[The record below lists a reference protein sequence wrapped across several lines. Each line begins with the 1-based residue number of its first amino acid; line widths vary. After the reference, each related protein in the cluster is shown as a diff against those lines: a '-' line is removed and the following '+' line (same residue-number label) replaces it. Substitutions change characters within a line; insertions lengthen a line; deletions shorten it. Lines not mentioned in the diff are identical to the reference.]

1 MDNKYLD
8 KLEFSKVLE
17 MLENYAVTYLGKE
30 IVKNLKP
37 SFNKNEVQINLKET
51 EQADILTHRI
61 GGIPLGEI
69 DNINVHL
76 RTLEASGTLSI
87 KQLLDLAK
95 ILKMSRELKEYY
107 EKASKI
113 ENIDTSKLRNYF
125 FDIYTNMVIEDKMF
139 KSIIDE
145 NTIDDHASK
154 NLYIIRKRIKQIQNE
169 IKNKLNNYLHSKY
182 LQEAF
187 ITIRNGRYVI
197 PVKQEY
203 RNEIKGFVHDISA
216 SGATIFVEPLP
227 VFEMNNR
234 INTLKLEEANEIQKI
249 QQELSELF
257 MGITKELDTNIKII
271 GKLDFI
277 FAKAKFGI
285 ANYGVAPIINDKKI
299 IKLNKARH
307 PLIDKDKVVPVDI
320 EIGEKYNTLVI
331 TGPNTGGKT
340 VTLKTIGLLSCM
352 GMSGLYIPAGEK
364 SSIYVFDNIF
374 ADIGDEQSIADSLST
389 FSSHMINIVD
399 MMKKS
404 TEKSLILLDELC
416 SGTDPAEGANLAISI
431 LEELNAKQ
439 SINVVTTHYS
449 EIKNYAITTNNFEN
463 ASSEFDV
470 ENMKPTYKIL
480 MGVPGRS
487 NAFAISKRL
496 GLEEHIL
503 NRAKEL
509 TKQENINIEDVLK
522 EIYDNK
528 ILIENE
534 KEKIQKNSKEIEE
547 LKKSLE
553 KDNTEL
559 ELQAKKIID
568 DAKYEARKILLN
580 AKDQAEDMIRKVSE
594 QEDKN
599 KMNKIKNKLN
609 EEIKEL
615 KIENCTLKSDT
626 KPEDIKIGMKVYIGS
641 INQEGTILKLPNKSN
656 KVRVQIGMA
665 KTDFHIEDIF
675 IKNNN
680 SDNTSQVQSEKMN
693 KKEIN
698 VKNNVATEINVIGL
712 TVDEA
717 IPIIDKYLDECS
729 MTSMKTTRIV
739 HGKGTG
745 KLRSGIQAYIKTHPH
760 VKSFRNG
767 TFGEGEMGVTIVE
780 LK

>member
-1 MDNKYLD
+1 MEQKYLD
-8 KLEFSKVLE
+8 KLEFNKVLE

-30 IVKNLKP
+30 MVKNLKP

-76 RTLEASGTLSI
+76 RTLEAGGTLSI
-87 KQLLDLAK
+87 KQLLELAK
-95 ILKMSRELKEYY
+95 VLKMSRELKEYY
-107 EKASKI
+107 EKVSEI
-113 ENIDTSKLRNYF
+113 ENVDTNKLRNYF
-125 FDIYTNMVIEDKMF
+125 FDIYTNVVIEDKMF

-145 NTIDDHASK
+145 NTLDDHASK
-154 NLYIIRKRIKQIQNE
+154 NLYIIRRNIKQIQNE

-216 SGATIFVEPLP
+216 SGATVFVEPLP

-257 MGITKELDTNIKII
+257 MGITRELDTNIKII

-285 ANYGVAPIINDKKI
+285 ANYGVSPIINDKKI
-299 IKLNKARH
+299 VKLNKARH

-404 TEKSLILLDELC
+404 TQNSLILLDELC
-416 SGTDPAEGANLAISI
+416 SGTDPQEGANLAISI
-431 LEELNAKQ
+431 LEELNGKQ
-439 SINVVTTHYS
+439 SINIVTTHYS
-449 EIKNYAITTNNFEN
+449 EIKNYAIATDNFEN

-509 TKQENINIEDVLK
+509 TKQESINIEDVLK
-522 EIYDNK
+522 EIYENK
-528 ILIENE
+528 ILIEEE
-534 KEKIQKNSKEIEE
+534 KEKTEKNLKEIEE
-547 LKKSLE
+547 LKRGLE
-553 KDNTEL
+553 RDNTEL

-568 DAKYEARKILLN
+568 EATYEARKILLN
-580 AKDQAEDMIRKVSE
+580 AKEKAETTIKKISE

-599 KMNKIKNKLN
+599 QMNKIKNDLN

-615 KIENCTLKSDT
+615 KIENITLKSET
-626 KPEDIKIGMKVYIGS
+626 KLEEIKIGMKVYIGS

-665 KTDFHIEDIF
+665 KTDFYIEDIF

-680 SDNTSQVQSEKMN
+680 EKTEEKINTKIR
-693 KKEIN
+693 EIN
-698 VKNNVATEINVIGL
+698 IKNNVPTEIKVIGL

-717 IPIIDKYLDECS
+717 IPIVDKYLDECS

-745 KLRSGIQAYIKTHPH
+745 KLRHGIQEYLKTHSH
-760 VKSFRNG
+760 VKSYRNG

>member
-1 MDNKYLD
+1 MEQKYLD
-8 KLEFSKVLE
+8 KLEFNKVLE

-30 IVKNLKP
+30 MVKNLKP

-76 RTLEASGTLSI
+76 RTLEAGGTLSI
-87 KQLLDLAK
+87 KQLLELAK
-95 ILKMSRELKEYY
+95 VLKMSRELKEYY
-107 EKASKI
+107 EKVSEI
-113 ENIDTSKLRNYF
+113 ENVDTNKLRNYF
-125 FDIYTNMVIEDKMF
+125 FDIYTNVVIEDKMF

-145 NTIDDHASK
+145 NTLDDHASK
-154 NLYIIRKRIKQIQNE
+154 NLYIIRKNIKQIQNE

-216 SGATIFVEPLP
+216 SGATVFVEPLP

-257 MGITKELDTNIKII
+257 MGITRELDTNIKII

-285 ANYGVAPIINDKKI
+285 ANYGVSPIINDKKI
-299 IKLNKARH
+299 VKLNKARH

-404 TEKSLILLDELC
+404 TQNSLILLDELC
-416 SGTDPAEGANLAISI
+416 SGTDPQEGANLAISI
-431 LEELNAKQ
+431 LEELNGKQ
-439 SINVVTTHYS
+439 SINIVTTHYS
-449 EIKNYAITTNNFEN
+449 EIKNYAIATDNFEN

-509 TKQENINIEDVLK
+509 TKQESINIEDVLK
-522 EIYDNK
+522 EIYENK
-528 ILIENE
+528 ILIEEE
-534 KEKIQKNSKEIEE
+534 KEKTEKNLKEIEE
-547 LKKSLE
+547 LKKGLE
-553 KDNTEL
+553 RDNTEL

-568 DAKYEARKILLN
+568 EATYEARKILLN
-580 AKDQAEDMIRKVSE
+580 AKEKAETTIKKISE

-599 KMNKIKNKLN
+599 QMNKIKNDLN

-615 KIENCTLKSDT
+615 KIENITLKSET
-626 KPEDIKIGMKVYIGS
+626 KLEEIKIGMKVYIGS

-665 KTDFHIEDIF
+665 KTDFYIEDIF

-680 SDNTSQVQSEKMN
+680 EKTEEKINTKIR
-693 KKEIN
+693 EIN
-698 VKNNVATEINVIGL
+698 IKNNVPTEIKVIGL

-745 KLRSGIQAYIKTHPH
+745 KLRHGIQEYLKTHSH
-760 VKSFRNG
+760 VKSYRNG

>member
-1 MDNKYLD
+1 MEKKYLD
-8 KLEFSKVLE
+8 KLEFNKVLDI
-17 MLENYAVTYLGKE
+17 LEKYSITYLGKE
-30 IVKNLKP
+30 MIRKLKP
-37 SFNKNEVQINLKET
+37 FFNKEEVKINLKET
-51 EQADILTHRI
+51 EQADTLIHRI

-69 DNINVHL
+69 DNINIHL
-76 RTLEASGTLSI
+76 RTLEAKGTLSI

-95 ILKMSRELKEYY
+95 ILKMSREIKEYY
-107 EKASKI
+107 NKASEI
-113 ENIDTSKLRNYF
+113 ENLDTNKLRNYF
-125 FDIYTNMVIEDKMF
+125 YDIYTNLIIEDKMF

-154 NLYIIRKRIKQIQNE
+154 KLYIIRKNIKQIQNE

-182 LQEAF
+182 LQEDF

-203 RNEIKGFVHDISA
+203 KNEVKGFLHDISS
-216 SGATIFVEPLP
+216 SGATVFIEPLP

-234 INTLKLEEANEIQKI
+234 INTLKIEEANEIQKI

-257 MGITKELDTNIKII
+257 MVITKELESNIKII

-285 ANYGVAPIINDKKI
+285 EIYGIAPIINDKKI

-307 PLIDKDKVVPVDI
+307 PLIDKEKVVPVDI
-320 EIGEKYNTLVI
+320 EIGENYNTLVI

-352 GMSGLYIPAGEK
+352 AMSGLYIPTAEK

-389 FSSHMINIVD
+389 FSSHMINIVE

-404 TEKSLILLDELC
+404 TENSLILLDELC
-416 SGTDPAEGANLAISI
+416 SGTDPQEGANLAISI
-431 LEELNAKQ
+431 LEELNSRK
-439 SINVVTTHYS
+439 SLNVITTHYS
-449 EIKNYAITTNNFEN
+449 EIKNYAIITKNFEN

-480 MGVPGRS
+480 MGIPGRS

-503 NRAKEL
+503 ERAKQL
-509 TKQENINIEDVLK
+509 TQNETINIEDVLK

-528 ILIENE
+528 IFIENE
-534 KEKIQKNSKEIEE
+534 KEKIIKNSNEIEK
-547 LKKSLE
+547 LKKSLQ

-559 ELQAKKIID
+559 EMQTKKIID
-568 DAKYEARKILLN
+568 EAKYEARKILLN
-580 AKDQAEDMIRKVSE
+580 AKEEAEDIIKKISE
-594 QEDKN
+594 LEDKN
-599 KMNKIKNKLN
+599 KMNKIKNNLN
-609 EEIKEL
+609 TEIKEINIQ
-615 KIENCTLKSDT
+615 KNNLKSDT
-626 KPEDIKIGMKVYIGS
+626 KPEDIKIGMKVHIGS
-641 INQEGTILKLPNKSN
+641 INQEGIVLELPNKSN
-656 KVRVQIGMA
+656 KIRVQIGVA
-665 KTDFHIEDIF
+665 KTDFNINDIF
-675 IKNNN
+675 IKSNNY
-680 SDNTSQVQSEKMN
+680 EKQEKEKIN
-693 KKEIN
+693 QKEIN
-698 VKNNVATEINVIGL
+698 IKNNVPTEINVIGL

-717 IPIIDKYLDECS
+717 IPIVDKYLDECS

-739 HGKGTG
+739 HGRGTG
-745 KLRSGIQAYIKTHPH
+745 RLRSGIQSYLKKHPH
-760 VKSFRNG
+760 VKNFRNG
-767 TFGEGEMGVTIVE
+767 IFGEGEMGVTIVE

>member
-1 MDNKYLD
+1 MEQKYLD
-8 KLEFSKVLE
+8 KLEFNKVLG

-30 IVKNLKP
+30 MVKNLKP

-76 RTLEASGTLSI
+76 RTLEAGGTLSI

-95 ILKMSRELKEYY
+95 TLKISRELKEYY
-107 EKASKI
+107 EKISEI
-113 ENIDTSKLRNYF
+113 ENIDTNRLRNYF
-125 FDIYTNMVIEDKMF
+125 FDIYTNIVIEDKMF

-145 NTIDDHASK
+145 NTLDDHASK
-154 NLYIIRKRIKQIQNE
+154 NLYIIRKNIKQIQNE

-203 RNEIKGFVHDISA
+203 RNEVKGFIHDISA
-216 SGATIFVEPLP
+216 SGATVFVEPLP

-285 ANYGVAPIINDKKI
+285 ANYGVAPIINDNKI

-431 LEELNAKQ
+431 LEELNRKQ

-449 EIKNYAITTNNFEN
+449 EIKNYAITTDNFEN

-528 ILIENE
+528 ILIEEE
-534 KEKIQKNSKEIEE
+534 KEKTEKSLKEIDR
-547 LKKSLE
+547 LKKELE
-553 KDNTEL
+553 RDNTEL

-568 DAKYEARKILLN
+568 DARYEARKILLN
-580 AKDQAEDMIRKVSE
+580 AKDQAEDIIKKISE

-599 KMNKIKNKLN
+599 KMNKIKNDLN

-615 KIENCTLKSDT
+615 KIENNALKSDT
-626 KPEDIKIGMKVYIGS
+626 KLEDLKKGMKVYIGS
-641 INQEGTILKLPNKSN
+641 INQEGTILSISNKSN

-680 SDNTSQVQSEKMN
+680 LNEEPQVKNEKIN

-698 VKNNVATEINVIGL
+698 VKNNVSTEINVIGL

-745 KLRSGIQAYIKTHPH
+745 KLRSGIQGYLKTHPH

>member
-1 MDNKYLD
+1 MEQKYLD
-8 KLEFSKVLE
+8 KLEFNKVLDI
-17 MLENYAVTYLGKE
+17 LEQYSVTYLGKNM
-30 IVKNLKP
+30 IKNLRP
-37 SFNKNEVQINLKET
+37 CTDKNQVQSNLKET
-51 EQADILTHRI
+51 IQADTLIHRI

-69 DNINVHL
+69 DDINIHL
-76 RTLEASGTLSI
+76 RTLEAEGTLSI
-87 KQLLDLAK
+87 KQLLDLAN

-107 EKASKI
+107 EKISEI
-113 ENIDTSKLRNYF
+113 ENVDVNKLRNYF
-125 FDIYTNMVIEDKMF
+125 FDIYTNFEIEDRIF

-145 NTIDDHASK
+145 NTLDDHASK
-154 NLYIIRKRIKQIQNE
+154 KLYIIRKNIKQIQNE

-203 RNEIKGFVHDISA
+203 RNEVKGFVHDISS
-216 SGATIFVEPLP
+216 SGATVFIEPLP

-234 INTLKLEEANEIQKI
+234 INTLKLEETNEILKI
-249 QQELSELF
+249 QQELSQLF
-257 MGITKELDTNIKII
+257 MGITRELESNIKII

-285 ANYGVAPIINDKKI
+285 AISGVAPIINDKKI

-307 PLIDKDKVVPVDI
+307 PLIDKDKVVPVDV

-352 GMSGLYIPAGEK
+352 GMSGLYIPATEN
-364 SSIYVFDNIF
+364 SCIYVFDNIF

-399 MMKKS
+399 MMKKA
-404 TEKSLILLDELC
+404 TENSLILLDELC
-416 SGTDPAEGANLAISI
+416 SGTDPQEGANLAISI
-431 LEELNAKQ
+431 LEELNARN
-439 SINVVTTHYS
+439 SLNVITTHYS
-449 EIKNYAITTNNFEN
+449 EIKNYAIVTDNFEN

-487 NAFAISKRL
+487 NAFAISRRL
-496 GLEEHIL
+496 GLQEHIL
-503 NRAKEL
+503 ARAKEL
-509 TKQENINIEDVLK
+509 TQEESINIEDILK

-534 KEKIQKNSKEIEE
+534 KEKIQKNSQEIEK
-547 LKKSLE
+547 LKEKLE
-553 KDNTEL
+553 RDNTQQ

-568 DAKYEARKILLN
+568 DATYQARKILLN
-580 AKDQAEDMIRKVSE
+580 AKDEAEEIIKKISE
-594 QEDKN
+594 LEDKN
-599 KMNKIKNKLN
+599 KMNKIKNNLN
-609 EEIKEL
+609 NEIKEL
-615 KIENCTLKSDT
+615 KIENNSVKSET
-626 KPEDIKIGMKVYIGS
+626 KPEDLKIGMKVYIGS
-641 INQEGTILKLPNKSN
+641 INQEGTILELPNKSK

-665 KTDFHIEDIF
+665 KTDFYIEDIF
-675 IKNNN
+675 IKKHN
-680 SDNTSQVQSEKMN
+680 SEENKTVKIN

-698 VKNNVATEINVIGL
+698 IKNNVPTELNVIGM

-745 KLRSGIQAYIKTHPH
+745 RLRSGIHQYLKTHPH

-780 LK
+780 LKNN

>member
-1 MDNKYLD
+1 MEQKYLD
-8 KLEFSKVLE
+8 KLEFNKVLD
-17 MLENYAVTYLGKE
+17 MLEGYSVTYLGKE
-30 IVKNLKP
+30 MIKNLRP
-37 SFNKNEVQINLKET
+37 CFNKDEVQSNLKET
-51 EQADILTHRI
+51 TQADVLIHRI

-69 DNINVHL
+69 DDINIHL
-76 RTLEASGTLSI
+76 RTLEAGGTLSI
-87 KQLLDLAK
+87 KQLLELSNV
-95 ILKMSRELKEYY
+95 LKMSRELKEYY
-107 EKASKI
+107 EKFSEI
-113 ENIDTSKLRNYF
+113 ENIDVNKLRNYF
-125 FDIYTNMVIEDKMF
+125 FDIYTNFVIEDKIF

-154 NLYIIRKRIKQIQNE
+154 KLYIIRKNMKQIQNE

-203 RNEIKGFVHDISA
+203 RNEVKGFVHDISA
-216 SGATIFVEPLP
+216 SGATVFVEPLP

-234 INTLKLEEANEIQKI
+234 INTLKLEEANEILKI

-257 MGITKELDTNIKII
+257 MGITRELESNIKII

-285 ANYGVAPIINDKKI
+285 AISGVAPIINDKKI

-307 PLIDKDKVVPVDI
+307 PLIDKDKVVPVDV

-340 VTLKTIGLLSCM
+340 VTLKTIGLLSCI
-352 GMSGLYIPAGEK
+352 GMSGLYIPAKED

-404 TEKSLILLDELC
+404 TENSLILLDELC
-416 SGTDPAEGANLAISI
+416 SGTDPIEGANLAISI
-431 LEELNAKQ
+431 LEELNAKK
-439 SINVVTTHYS
+439 SLNVITTHYS
-449 EIKNYAITTNNFEN
+449 EIKNYALVTDNFEN

-509 TKQENINIEDVLK
+509 TDEKAVNIEDVLK

-528 ILIENE
+528 IFIENE
-534 KEKIQKNSKEIEE
+534 KEKIEKNSQEIEE
-547 LKKSLE
+547 LKKKLE
-553 KDNTEL
+553 RDNTEL
-559 ELQAKKIID
+559 DLQAKKIID
-568 DAKYEARKILLN
+568 DATFEARKILLN
-580 AKDQAEDMIRKVSE
+580 AKDEAEDIIKKISE
-594 QEDKN
+594 LEDKN
-599 KMNKIKNKLN
+599 KMNKIKNKLSA
-609 EEIKEL
+609 EIKEL
-615 KIENCTLKSDT
+615 KIENNNLKSDT

-641 INQEGTILKLPNKSN
+641 INQEGEVLELPNKSN

-665 KTDFHIEDIF
+665 KTDFYIEDIF
-675 IKNNN
+675 IKNNIE
-680 SDNTSQVQSEKMN
+680 TSNIPTKKIN
-693 KKEIN
+693 KREIN
-698 VKNNVATEINVIGL
+698 IKNDVPTELNIIGW

-717 IPIIDKYLDECS
+717 IPTLDKYLDECS
-729 MTSMKTTRIV
+729 RTSMKTTRIV

-745 KLRSGIQAYIKTHPH
+745 RLRKGIQEYLKTHPH

-767 TFGEGEMGVTIVE
+767 TFGEGEMGVTVVE
-780 LK
+780 LI

>member
-1 MDNKYLD
+1 MDKKYLD
-8 KLEFSKVLE
+8 KLEFNKVLE

-30 IVKNLKP
+30 MIKNLKP

-51 EQADILTHRI
+51 EQADVLTHRI

-76 RTLEASGTLSI
+76 RTLEARGTLSI
-87 KQLLDLAK
+87 KQLLDLARV
-95 ILKMSRELKEYY
+95 LKMSRELKEYY
-107 EKASKI
+107 EKVSEI
-113 ENIDTSKLRNYF
+113 ENVDTNKLRNYF
-125 FDIYTNMVIEDKMF
+125 FDIYTNIVIEDKMF

-154 NLYIIRKRIKQIQNE
+154 RLYIIRKNIKQIQNE

-182 LQEAF
+182 LQEDF

-216 SGATIFVEPLP
+216 SGATVFIEPLP

-257 MGITKELDTNIKII
+257 MGITKELDININII

-320 EIGEKYNTLVI
+320 EIREKYNTLVI

-404 TEKSLILLDELC
+404 TENSLILLDELC
-416 SGTDPAEGANLAISI
+416 SGTDPMEGANLAISI
-431 LEELNAKQ
+431 LEELNAKK
-439 SINVVTTHYS
+439 SLNVVTTHYS
-449 EIKNYAITTNNFEN
+449 EIKNYAITTDNFEN

-503 NRAKEL
+503 KRAKEL

-534 KEKIQKNSKEIEE
+534 KEKIQKNSQEIEE
-547 LKKSLE
+547 LKKSLQR
-553 KDNTEL
+553 DNTEL
-559 ELQAKKIID
+559 ELEAKKIID
-568 DAKYEARKILLN
+568 DAKYEARKILLK
-580 AKDQAEDMIRKVSE
+580 AKDEAEDIIKEISE

-599 KMNKIKNKLN
+599 KMNKIKNNLN
-609 EEIKEL
+609 KEIKEL
-615 KIENCTLKSDT
+615 KVEKNNLKSNT
-626 KPEDIKIGMKVYIGS
+626 KPEEIKIGMKVYIGS
-641 INQEGTILKLPNKSN
+641 INQEGIVLEPPKKSN

-665 KTDFHIEDIF
+665 KTDFYIEDIF
-675 IKNNN
+675 IKNNKLEESKEQKIEN
-680 SDNTSQVQSEKMN
+680 R
-693 KKEIN
+693 EIN
-698 VKNNVATEINVIGL
+698 VKNDVSTEINVIGL
-712 TVDEA
+712 TIDES

-729 MTSMKTTRIV
+729 LTSMKTTRIV

-745 KLRSGIQAYIKTHPH
+745 RLRKGIQEYLKTHPH
-760 VKSFRNG
+760 VKSYRNG

>member
-1 MDNKYLD
+1 MEQKYLD
-8 KLEFSKVLE
+8 KLEFNKVLQ
-17 MLENYAVTYLGKE
+17 MLDQYALTYIGKE
-30 IVKNLKP
+30 MVKSLRP
-37 SFNKNEVQINLKET
+37 CTNKNEVQRTLKET
-51 EQADILTHRI
+51 IEADVLIHRI
-61 GGIPLGEI
+61 GGIPLGEM
-69 DNINVHL
+69 DNINIHL
-76 RTLEASGTLSI
+76 RTLETGGTLSI
-87 KQLLDLAK
+87 KQLLELAN

-107 EKASKI
+107 EKISEV
-113 ENIDTSKLRNYF
+113 ENIDVNKLRNYF
-125 FDIYTNMVIEDKMF
+125 FDIYTNFATEDKIF

-154 NLYIIRKRIKQIQNE
+154 KLYIIRKNIKQIQNE

-203 RNEIKGFVHDISA
+203 RNEVKGFVHDISS
-216 SGATIFVEPLP
+216 SGATVFVEPLP

-234 INTLKLEEANEIQKI
+234 INTLKLEETNEILRI

-257 MGITKELDTNIKII
+257 MGITREIDSNVKII

-285 ANYGVAPIINDKKI
+285 AISGVAPIINDKKI
-299 IKLNKARH
+299 VRLNKARH
-307 PLIDKDKVVPVDI
+307 PLIDKDKVVPVDV

-352 GMSGLYIPAGEK
+352 GMSGLYIPAKEK
-364 SSIYVFDNIF
+364 SCIYVFDNIF

-404 TEKSLILLDELC
+404 TENSLILLDELC
-416 SGTDPAEGANLAISI
+416 SGTDPQEGANLAISI
-431 LEELNAKQ
+431 LEELNARN
-439 SINVVTTHYS
+439 SINIITTHYS
-449 EIKNYAITTNNFEN
+449 EIKNYAIVTDNFEN

-470 ENMKPTYKIL
+470 ENMRPTYKIL

-487 NAFAISKRL
+487 NAFAISRRL

-509 TKQENINIEDVLK
+509 TEEKSINIEDVLK
-522 EIYDNK
+522 EIYDDK
-528 ILIENE
+528 IFIEKE
-534 KEKIQKNSKEIEE
+534 KEKIQKDSEEIEK
-547 LKKSLE
+547 LKKNLE

-568 DAKYEARKILLN
+568 DATYQARKILLN
-580 AKDQAEDMIRKVSE
+580 AKDEAEDIIKKISE
-594 QEDKN
+594 LEDKD
-599 KMNKIKNKLN
+599 KMNQIKNELN
-609 EEIKEL
+609 NEIKEL
-615 KIENCTLKSDT
+615 KIEKNKVKSDT
-626 KPEDIKIGMKVYIGS
+626 KPEDIKIGMKVFIGS
-641 INQEGTILKLPNKSN
+641 INQEGTVLKLPNKSN

-675 IKNNN
+675 IKK
-680 SDNTSQVQSEKMN
+680 DNPKEDKTVKIN
-693 KKEIN
+693 RKEIN
-698 VKNNVATEINVIGL
+698 IKNNVPTEINVIGL

-717 IPIIDKYLDECS
+717 LPIIDKYLDECS

-739 HGKGTG
+739 HGRGTG
-745 KLRSGIQAYIKTHPH
+745 RLRSGIQEYLKKHPH
-760 VKSFRNG
+760 VKGFRNG
-767 TFGEGEMGVTIVE
+767 TFGEGEMGVTVVE
-780 LK
+780 LKDE

>member
-1 MDNKYLD
+1 MEQKYLD
-8 KLEFSKVLE
+8 KLEFNKVLE

-30 IVKNLKP
+30 LVKDLKP
-37 SFNKNEVQINLKET
+37 SFNKNEVQITLKET
-51 EQADILTHRI
+51 EQAEVLTHRI

-76 RTLEASGTLSI
+76 RTLEAGGTLSI

-95 ILKMSRELKEYY
+95 TLKISRELKEYY
-107 EKASKI
+107 EKISEI
-113 ENIDTSKLRNYF
+113 ENIDTNRLRNYF
-125 FDIYTNMVIEDKMF
+125 FDIYTNIVIEDKMF

-145 NTIDDHASK
+145 NTLDDHASK
-154 NLYIIRKRIKQIQNE
+154 NLYIIRKNIKQIQNE

-203 RNEIKGFVHDISA
+203 RNEVKGFIHDISA
-216 SGATIFVEPLP
+216 SGATVFVEPLP

-285 ANYGVAPIINDKKI
+285 ANYGVAPIINDNKI

-416 SGTDPAEGANLAISI
+416 SGTDPQEGANLAISI
-431 LEELNAKQ
+431 LEELNGKQ

-449 EIKNYAITTNNFEN
+449 EIKNYAITTDNFEN

-480 MGVPGRS
+480 IGVPGRS

-528 ILIENE
+528 ILIEEE
-534 KEKIQKNSKEIEE
+534 KEKTERSLKEIDR
-547 LKKSLE
+547 LKKELE
-553 KDNTEL
+553 RDNTEL

-568 DAKYEARKILLN
+568 DARYEARKILLN
-580 AKDQAEDMIRKVSE
+580 AKDQAEDIIKKISE

-599 KMNKIKNKLN
+599 KMNKIKNDLN

-615 KIENCTLKSDT
+615 KIENNALKSDT
-626 KPEDIKIGMKVYIGS
+626 KLEDLKKGMKVYIGS
-641 INQEGTILKLPNKSN
+641 INQEGTILSISNKSN

-680 SDNTSQVQSEKMN
+680 LNEEPQVKNEKIN

-698 VKNNVATEINVIGL
+698 VKNNVSTEINVIGL

-745 KLRSGIQAYIKTHPH
+745 KLRSGIQGYLKTHPH

>member
-1 MDNKYLD
+1 MEQKYLD
-8 KLEFSKVLE
+8 KLEFNKVLE

-30 IVKNLKP
+30 LVKNLKP
-37 SFNKNEVQINLKET
+37 SFNKNEVQITLKET
-51 EQADILTHRI
+51 EQADVLTHRI

-76 RTLEASGTLSI
+76 RTLEAGGTLSI

-95 ILKMSRELKEYY
+95 TLKISRELKEYY
-107 EKASKI
+107 EKISEI
-113 ENIDTSKLRNYF
+113 ENIDTNRLRNYF
-125 FDIYTNMVIEDKMF
+125 FDIYTNIVIEDKMF

-145 NTIDDHASK
+145 NTLDDHASK
-154 NLYIIRKRIKQIQNE
+154 NLYIIRKNIKQIQNE

-203 RNEIKGFVHDISA
+203 RNEVKGFIHDISA
-216 SGATIFVEPLP
+216 SGATVFVEPLP

-285 ANYGVAPIINDKKI
+285 ANYGVAPIINDNKI

-416 SGTDPAEGANLAISI
+416 SGTDPQEGANLAISI
-431 LEELNAKQ
+431 LEELNQKQ

-449 EIKNYAITTNNFEN
+449 EIKNYAITTDNFEN

-528 ILIENE
+528 ILIEEE
-534 KEKIQKNSKEIEE
+534 KEKTEKSLKEIER
-547 LKKSLE
+547 LKKELE
-553 KDNTEL
+553 RDNTEL

-568 DAKYEARKILLN
+568 DARYEARKILLN
-580 AKDQAEDMIRKVSE
+580 AKDQAEDIIKKISE

-599 KMNKIKNKLN
+599 KMNKIKNDLN

-615 KIENCTLKSDT
+615 KIENNALKSDT
-626 KPEDIKIGMKVYIGS
+626 KLEDLKKGMKVYIGS
-641 INQEGTILKLPNKSN
+641 INQEGTILSISNKSN

-680 SDNTSQVQSEKMN
+680 LNEEAQVKNEKIN

-698 VKNNVATEINVIGL
+698 VKNNVSTEINVIGL

-745 KLRSGIQAYIKTHPH
+745 KLRSGIQGYLKTHPH

>member
-1 MDNKYLD
+1 MDKKYLD
-8 KLEFSKVLE
+8 KLEFNKVLE

-30 IVKNLKP
+30 MIKNLKP

-51 EQADILTHRI
+51 EQADVLTHRI
-61 GGIPLGEI
+61 GGIPIGEI
-69 DNINVHL
+69 DNINMHL
-76 RTLEASGTLSI
+76 RTLEAGGTLSI
-87 KQLLDLAK
+87 KQLLDLARV
-95 ILKMSRELKEYY
+95 LKMSRELKEYY
-107 EKASKI
+107 EKVSEI
-113 ENIDTSKLRNYF
+113 ENVDTNKLRNYF
-125 FDIYTNMVIEDKMF
+125 FDIYTNIVIEDKMF

-154 NLYIIRKRIKQIQNE
+154 RLYIIRKNIKQIQNE

-182 LQEAF
+182 LQEDF

-216 SGATIFVEPLP
+216 SGATVFIEPLP

-257 MGITKELDTNIKII
+257 MGITKELDININII

-404 TEKSLILLDELC
+404 TENSLILLDELC
-416 SGTDPAEGANLAISI
+416 SGTDPMEGANLAISI
-431 LEELNAKQ
+431 LEELNAKK
-439 SINVVTTHYS
+439 SLNVVTTHYS
-449 EIKNYAITTNNFEN
+449 EIKNYAITTDNFEN

-509 TKQENINIEDVLK
+509 TKQESINIEDVLK

-534 KEKIQKNSKEIEE
+534 KEKIQKNSQEIEE
-547 LKKSLE
+547 LKKNLQR
-553 KDNTEL
+553 DNTEL
-559 ELQAKKIID
+559 ELEAKKIID
-568 DAKYEARKILLN
+568 DAKYEARKILLK
-580 AKDQAEDMIRKVSE
+580 AKDEAEDIIKEISE

-599 KMNKIKNKLN
+599 KMNKIKNNLN
-609 EEIKEL
+609 KEIKEL
-615 KIENCTLKSDT
+615 KIEKNNLKSNT
-626 KPEDIKIGMKVYIGS
+626 KPEEIKIGMKVYIGS
-641 INQEGTILKLPNKSN
+641 INQEGIVLELPKKSN

-665 KTDFHIEDIF
+665 KTDFYIEDIF
-675 IKNNN
+675 IKNNKLEESKEQKIEN
-680 SDNTSQVQSEKMN
+680 R
-693 KKEIN
+693 EIN
-698 VKNNVATEINVIGL
+698 VKNDVATEINIIGL
-712 TVDEA
+712 TIDEA

-729 MTSMKTTRIV
+729 LTSMQTTRIV

-745 KLRSGIQAYIKTHPH
+745 RLRKGIQEYLKTHPH

>member
-1 MDNKYLD
+1 MEQKYLD
-8 KLEFSKVLE
+8 KLEFNKVLE

-30 IVKNLKP
+30 LVKDLKP
-37 SFNKNEVQINLKET
+37 SFNKNEVQITLKET
-51 EQADILTHRI
+51 EQAEVLTHRI

-76 RTLEASGTLSI
+76 RTLEAGGTLSI

-95 ILKMSRELKEYY
+95 TLKISRELKEYY
-107 EKASKI
+107 EKISEI
-113 ENIDTSKLRNYF
+113 ENIDTNRLRNYF
-125 FDIYTNMVIEDKMF
+125 FDIYTNIVIEDKMF

-145 NTIDDHASK
+145 NTLDDHASK
-154 NLYIIRKRIKQIQNE
+154 NLYIIRKNIKQIQNE

-203 RNEIKGFVHDISA
+203 RNEVKGFIHDISA
-216 SGATIFVEPLP
+216 SGATVFVEPLP

-285 ANYGVAPIINDKKI
+285 ANYGVAPIINDNKI

-416 SGTDPAEGANLAISI
+416 SGTDPQEGANLAISI
-431 LEELNAKQ
+431 LEELNQKQ

-449 EIKNYAITTNNFEN
+449 EIKNYAITTDNFEN

-528 ILIENE
+528 ILIEEE
-534 KEKIQKNSKEIEE
+534 KEKTERSLKEIDR
-547 LKKSLE
+547 LKKELE
-553 KDNTEL
+553 RDNTEL

-568 DAKYEARKILLN
+568 DARYEARKILLN
-580 AKDQAEDMIRKVSE
+580 AKDQAEDIIKKISE

-599 KMNKIKNKLN
+599 KMNKIKNDLN

-615 KIENCTLKSDT
+615 KIENNALKSDT
-626 KPEDIKIGMKVYIGS
+626 KLEDLKKGMKVYIGS
-641 INQEGTILKLPNKSN
+641 INQEGTILSISNKSN

-680 SDNTSQVQSEKMN
+680 LNEEPQVKNEKIN

-698 VKNNVATEINVIGL
+698 VKNNVSTEINVIGL

-745 KLRSGIQAYIKTHPH
+745 KLRSGIQGYLKTHPH

>member
-1 MDNKYLD
+1 MDKKYLD

-547 LKKSLE
+547 LKRSLE

-641 INQEGTILKLPNKSN
+641 INQEGIILKLPNKSN

>member
-1 MDNKYLD
+1 MEQKYLD
-8 KLEFSKVLE
+8 KLEFNKVLE

-30 IVKNLKP
+30 MVKNLKP
-37 SFNKNEVQINLKET
+37 SFNKNEVQITLKET
-51 EQADILTHRI
+51 EQADVLTHRI

-69 DNINVHL
+69 DNINVHI
-76 RTLEASGTLSI
+76 RTLEAGGTLSI

-95 ILKMSRELKEYY
+95 TLKISRELKEYY
-107 EKASKI
+107 EKVSEI
-113 ENIDTSKLRNYF
+113 ENIDTNRLRNYF
-125 FDIYTNMVIEDKMF
+125 FDIYTNIVIEDKMF

-145 NTIDDHASK
+145 NTLDDHASK
-154 NLYIIRKRIKQIQNE
+154 NLYIIRKNIKQIQNE

-203 RNEIKGFVHDISA
+203 RNEVKGFIHDISA
-216 SGATIFVEPLP
+216 SGATVFVEPLP

-285 ANYGVAPIINDKKI
+285 ANYGVAPIINDNKI

-416 SGTDPAEGANLAISI
+416 SGTDPQEGANLAISI
-431 LEELNAKQ
+431 LEELNQKQ

-449 EIKNYAITTNNFEN
+449 EIKNYAITTDNFEN

-528 ILIENE
+528 ILIEEE
-534 KEKIQKNSKEIEE
+534 KEKTEKNLKEIER
-547 LKKSLE
+547 LKKELE
-553 KDNTEL
+553 RDNTEL

-568 DAKYEARKILLN
+568 DARYEARKILLN
-580 AKDQAEDMIRKVSE
+580 AKDQAEDIIKKISE

-599 KMNKIKNKLN
+599 KMNKIKNDLN

-615 KIENCTLKSDT
+615 KIENNALKSDT
-626 KPEDIKIGMKVYIGS
+626 KLEDLKKGMKVYIGS
-641 INQEGTILKLPNKSN
+641 INQEGTILSISNKSN

-680 SDNTSQVQSEKMN
+680 LNEEPQVKNEKIN

-698 VKNNVATEINVIGL
+698 VKNNVSTEINVIGL

-745 KLRSGIQAYIKTHPH
+745 KLRSGIQGYLKTHPH

>member
-1 MDNKYLD
+1 MEQKYLD
-8 KLEFSKVLE
+8 KLEFNKVLE

-30 IVKNLKP
+30 MVKNLKP

-51 EQADILTHRI
+51 EQADILTYRI

-69 DNINVHL
+69 DDINVHL
-76 RTLEASGTLSI
+76 RTLEAGGTLSI
-87 KQLLDLAK
+87 KQLLELAK
-95 ILKMSRELKEYY
+95 VLKMSRELKEYY
-107 EKASKI
+107 EKVSEI
-113 ENIDTSKLRNYF
+113 ENVDTNKLRNYF
-125 FDIYTNMVIEDKMF
+125 FDIYTNVVIEDKMF

-145 NTIDDHASK
+145 NTLDDHASK
-154 NLYIIRKRIKQIQNE
+154 NLYIIRRNIKQIQNE

-203 RNEIKGFVHDISA
+203 RNEIKGFIHDISA
-216 SGATIFVEPLP
+216 SGATVFVEPLP

-257 MGITKELDTNIKII
+257 MSITRELDTNIKII

-285 ANYGVAPIINDKKI
+285 ANYGVSPIINDKKI
-299 IKLNKARH
+299 VKLNKARH

-340 VTLKTIGLLSCM
+340 VTLKIIGLLSCM

-404 TEKSLILLDELC
+404 TQNSLILLDELC
-416 SGTDPAEGANLAISI
+416 SGTDPQEGANLAISI
-431 LEELNAKQ
+431 LEELNGKQ

-449 EIKNYAITTNNFEN
+449 EIKNYAITTDNFEN

-509 TKQENINIEDVLK
+509 TKQESINIEDVLK
-522 EIYDNK
+522 EIYENK
-528 ILIENE
+528 ILIEEE
-534 KEKIQKNSKEIEE
+534 KEKTEKNLKEIEE
-547 LKKSLE
+547 LKKGLE
-553 KDNTEL
+553 RDNTEL
-559 ELQAKKIID
+559 ELQAKNIID
-568 DAKYEARKILLN
+568 EATYEARKILLN
-580 AKDQAEDMIRKVSE
+580 AKEKAETTIKKISE

-599 KMNKIKNKLN
+599 QMNKIKNDLN

-615 KIENCTLKSDT
+615 KIENITLKSET
-626 KPEDIKIGMKVYIGS
+626 KPEEIKIGMKVYIGS

-665 KTDFHIEDIF
+665 KTDFYIEDIF

-680 SDNTSQVQSEKMN
+680 GKTEEKINTKN
-693 KKEIN
+693 REIN
-698 VKNNVATEINVIGL
+698 IKNNVPTEINVIGL

-745 KLRSGIQAYIKTHPH
+745 KLRHGIQEYLKTHSH
-760 VKSFRNG
+760 VKSYRNG

>member
-1 MDNKYLD
+1 MDKKYLD
-8 KLEFSKVLE
+8 KLEFNKVLE

-30 IVKNLKP
+30 MIKNLKP

-51 EQADILTHRI
+51 EQADVLTHRI
-61 GGIPLGEI
+61 GGIPIGEI
-69 DNINVHL
+69 DNINMHL
-76 RTLEASGTLSI
+76 RTLEAGGTLSI
-87 KQLLDLAK
+87 KQLLDLARV
-95 ILKMSRELKEYY
+95 LKMSRELKEYY
-107 EKASKI
+107 EKVSEI
-113 ENIDTSKLRNYF
+113 ENVDTNKLRNYF
-125 FDIYTNMVIEDKMF
+125 FDIYTNIVIEDKMF

-154 NLYIIRKRIKQIQNE
+154 RLYIIRKNIKQIQNE

-182 LQEAF
+182 LQEDF

-216 SGATIFVEPLP
+216 SGATVFIEPLP

-257 MGITKELDTNIKII
+257 MGITKELDININII

-404 TEKSLILLDELC
+404 TENSLILLDELC
-416 SGTDPAEGANLAISI
+416 SGTDPMEGANLAISI
-431 LEELNAKQ
+431 LEELNAKK
-439 SINVVTTHYS
+439 SLNVVTTHYS
-449 EIKNYAITTNNFEN
+449 EIKNYAITTDNFEN

-509 TKQENINIEDVLK
+509 TKQESINIEDVLK

-534 KEKIQKNSKEIEE
+534 KEKIQKNSQEIEE
-547 LKKSLE
+547 LKKNLQR
-553 KDNTEL
+553 DNTEL
-559 ELQAKKIID
+559 ELEAKKIID
-568 DAKYEARKILLN
+568 DAKYEARKILLK
-580 AKDQAEDMIRKVSE
+580 AKDEAEDIIKEISE

-599 KMNKIKNKLN
+599 KMNKIKNNLN
-609 EEIKEL
+609 KEIKEL
-615 KIENCTLKSDT
+615 KIEKNNLKSNT
-626 KPEDIKIGMKVYIGS
+626 KPEEIKIGMKVYIGS
-641 INQEGTILKLPNKSN
+641 INQEGIVLELPKKSN

-665 KTDFHIEDIF
+665 KTDFYIEDIF
-675 IKNNN
+675 IKNNKLEESKEQKIEN
-680 SDNTSQVQSEKMN
+680 R
-693 KKEIN
+693 EIN
-698 VKNNVATEINVIGL
+698 VKNDVATEINIIGL
-712 TVDEA
+712 TIDEA

-729 MTSMKTTRIV
+729 LTSMKTTRIV

-745 KLRSGIQAYIKTHPH
+745 RLRKGIQEYLKTHPH
-760 VKSFRNG
+760 VKSYRNG

>member
-1 MDNKYLD
+1 
-8 KLEFSKVLE
+8 
-17 MLENYAVTYLGKE
+17 
-30 IVKNLKP
+30 
-37 SFNKNEVQINLKET
+37 
-51 EQADILTHRI
+51 
-61 GGIPLGEI
+61 
-69 DNINVHL
+69 
-76 RTLEASGTLSI
+76 
-87 KQLLDLAK
+87 
-95 ILKMSRELKEYY
+95 
-107 EKASKI
+107 
-113 ENIDTSKLRNYF
+113 
-125 FDIYTNMVIEDKMF
+125 
-139 KSIIDE
+139 
-145 NTIDDHASK
+145 
-154 NLYIIRKRIKQIQNE
+154 
-169 IKNKLNNYLHSKY
+169 
-182 LQEAF
+182 
-187 ITIRNGRYVI
+187 
-197 PVKQEY
+197 
-203 RNEIKGFVHDISA
+203 
-216 SGATIFVEPLP
+216 
-227 VFEMNNR
+227 MNNR

-257 MGITKELDTNIKII
+257 MGITRELDANIKII

-285 ANYGVAPIINDKKI
+285 INYGVAPIINDKKI

-431 LEELNAKQ
+431 LEELNSKQ

-470 ENMKPTYKIL
+470 ENMRPTYKIL

-528 ILIENE
+528 ILIEEE
-534 KEKIQKNSKEIEE
+534 KEKTEKNLKEIEQ
-547 LKKSLE
+547 LKKELE
-553 KDNTEL
+553 RDNTEL

-717 IPIIDKYLDECS
+717 IPMIDKYLDECS

>member
-1 MDNKYLD
+1 MEQKYLD
-8 KLEFSKVLE
+8 KLEFNRVLD
-17 MLENYAVTYLGKE
+17 MLEKYSVTYLGKE
-30 IVKNLKP
+30 MIKKLKP
-37 SFNKNEVQINLKET
+37 SIDVNEVRRMLSET
-51 EQADILTHRI
+51 SQAEVLIHRV
-61 GGIPLGEI
+61 GGIPLGEV
-69 DNINVHL
+69 DNINIHL
-76 RTLEASGTLSI
+76 RTLEAGGTLSI
-87 KQLLDLAK
+87 KQLLELAN
-95 ILKMSRELKEYY
+95 ILKMSRELHEYY
-107 EKASKI
+107 EKFAEI
-113 ENIDTSKLRNYF
+113 QDIDASKLRNYF
-125 FDIYTNMVIEDKMF
+125 FDIYTNFVIEDKVF

-154 NLYIIRKRIKQIQNE
+154 NLYIIRKNMKQIQTE
-169 IKNKLNNYLHSKY
+169 IKNKLNTYLHSKY

-187 ITIRNGRYVI
+187 ITIRNGRYVV

-203 RNEIKGFVHDISA
+203 RNEVKGFVHDISA
-216 SGATIFVEPLP
+216 SGATVFIEPLP

-249 QQELSELF
+249 QQQLSELF
-257 MGITKELDTNIKII
+257 MGITRELESNINLI

-277 FAKAKFGI
+277 FAKSKFGI
-285 ANYGVAPIINDKKI
+285 SISGVAPIINDKKI

-307 PLIDKDKVVPVDI
+307 PLIDKDKVVPIDI
-320 EIGEKYNTLVI
+320 ELGEKYNTLVI

-340 VTLKTIGLLSCM
+340 VTLKTIGLLSAM
-352 GMSGLYIPAGEK
+352 GMSGLYIPAKEN
-364 SSIYVFDNIF
+364 SCIYVFDNIF

-404 TEKSLILLDELC
+404 TENSLILLDELC
-416 SGTDPAEGANLAISI
+416 SGTDPQEGANLAISI
-431 LEELNAKQ
+431 LEELNAKK
-439 SINVVTTHYS
+439 SLNVVTTHYS

-470 ENMKPTYKIL
+470 ENMRPTYKIL

-487 NAFAISKRL
+487 NAFAISRRL
-496 GLEEHIL
+496 GLDEHIL

-509 TKQENINIEDVLK
+509 TEEKTISIEDVLK

-528 ILIENE
+528 LYIENE
-534 KEKIQKNSKEIEE
+534 KDKIQKKSEEIEI
-547 LKKSLE
+547 LKKNLE
-553 KDNTEL
+553 RDNTEL
-559 ELQAKKIID
+559 ELQAKRIID
-568 DAKYEARKILLN
+568 DATIQARKILLN
-580 AKDQAEDMIRKVSE
+580 AKEKAADIIKEISE

-599 KMNKIKNKLN
+599 KINQLKNHLN
-609 EEIKEL
+609 EDIKEL
-615 KIENCTLKSDT
+615 KIEKNNIKSDT
-626 KPEDIKIGMKVYIGS
+626 KVEDIKIGMNVYIGS
-641 INQEGTILKLPNKSN
+641 INQNGIVLNLPNKSN

-675 IKNNN
+675 IKNNFR
-680 SDNTSQVQSEKMN
+680 Q
-693 KKEIN
+693 KEEVKITN
-698 VKNNVATEINVIGL
+698 REVNIKNNVATEINVIGL

-717 IPIIDKYLDECS
+717 IPIIDKFLDECS

-745 KLRSGIQAYIKTHPH
+745 RLRNGIQAYLKKHPH
-760 VKSFRNG
+760 VKSYRNG

>member
-1 MDNKYLD
+1 MEQKYLD
-8 KLEFSKVLE
+8 KLEFNKVLE
-17 MLENYAVTYLGKE
+17 MLEEYSVTYLGKE
-30 IVKNLKP
+30 VIRNLKP
-37 SFNKNEVQINLKET
+37 SFDKNEVQINLKET

-69 DNINVHL
+69 DDINVHL
-76 RTLEASGTLSI
+76 RTLEAGGTLSI
-87 KQLLDLAK
+87 KQLLELAK
-95 ILKMSRELKEYY
+95 VLKMSRELKEYY
-107 EKASKI
+107 EKVSEI
-113 ENIDTSKLRNYF
+113 ENVDTNRLRNYF
-125 FDIYTNMVIEDKMF
+125 FDIYKNIVIEDKMF

-145 NTIDDHASK
+145 NTLDDHASK
-154 NLYIIRKRIKQIQNE
+154 NLYIIRKNIKQIQNE

-216 SGATIFVEPLP
+216 SGATVFVEPLP

-249 QQELSELF
+249 QQELSEIF
-257 MGITKELDTNIKII
+257 MGITRELDTNIKII

-307 PLIDKDKVVPVDI
+307 PLIDKNKVVPVDI

-416 SGTDPAEGANLAISI
+416 SGTDPCEGANLAISI
-431 LEELNAKQ
+431 LEELNRKQ
-439 SINVVTTHYS
+439 SINIVTTHYS
-449 EIKNYAITTNNFEN
+449 EIKNYAITTDNFEN

-509 TKQENINIEDVLK
+509 TKKENINIEDVLK
-522 EIYDNK
+522 EIYYNK
-528 ILIENE
+528 ILIEEE
-534 KEKIQKNSKEIEE
+534 KEKTEKNLKEIER
-547 LKKSLE
+547 LKKELE
-553 KDNTEL
+553 RDNTEL

-568 DAKYEARKILLN
+568 DARYEARKILLN
-580 AKDQAEDMIRKVSE
+580 AKDQAEDIIKQISE

-599 KMNKIKNKLN
+599 KMNKIKNN
-609 EEIKEL
+609 INQEIKEL
-615 KIENCTLKSDT
+615 KIENNTLKSDT
-626 KPEDIKIGMKVYIGS
+626 KLEDLKKGMKVYIGS
-641 INQEGTILKLPNKSN
+641 INQEGTILSLSNKSN
-656 KVRVQIGMA
+656 KVRVQIGIA
-665 KTDFHIEDIF
+665 KTDLHIEDIF

-680 SDNTSQVQSEKMN
+680 LNEESQVKNEKTN
-693 KKEIN
+693 KRQIN
-698 VKNNVATEINVIGL
+698 VKNNVSTEINVIGL

-717 IPIIDKYLDECS
+717 IPIIEKYLDECS

-745 KLRSGIQAYIKTHPH
+745 KLRSGIQAYLKTHPH

>member
-1 MDNKYLD
+1 MEQKYLD
-8 KLEFSKVLE
+8 KLEFNKVLD
-17 MLENYAVTYLGKE
+17 MLERYSVTYLGKE
-30 IVKNLKP
+30 MIKKLKP
-37 SFNKNEVQINLKET
+37 SSDINEVKRNLSET
-51 EQADILTHRI
+51 SQAEALIHRV
-61 GGIPLGEI
+61 GGIPLGEM
-69 DNINVHL
+69 DNINIHL
-76 RTLEASGTLSI
+76 RTLEAGGTLSI
-87 KQLLDLAK
+87 KQLLELANV
-95 ILKMSRELKEYY
+95 LKMSRELHEYY
-107 EKASKI
+107 EKFAEI
-113 ENIDTSKLRNYF
+113 EDIDANKLRNYF
-125 FDIYTNMVIEDKMF
+125 FDIYTNFVIEDKVS

-154 NLYIIRKRIKQIQNE
+154 NLYIIRKNMKQIQSE
-169 IKNKLNNYLHSKY
+169 IKNKLNTYLHSKY

-187 ITIRNGRYVI
+187 ITIRNGRYVV

-216 SGATIFVEPLP
+216 SGATVFIEPLP

-249 QQELSELF
+249 QQQLSELF
-257 MGITKELDTNIKII
+257 MGITRELESNIKLI

-285 ANYGVAPIINDKKI
+285 SILGVAPIINDKKI

-307 PLIDKDKVVPVDI
+307 PLIDKNKVVPIDV
-320 EIGEKYNTLVI
+320 ELGEKYNTLVI

-340 VTLKTIGLLSCM
+340 VTLKTIGLLSAM
-352 GMSGLYIPAGEK
+352 GMSGLYIPAKEN
-364 SSIYVFDNIF
+364 SCIYVFDNIF

-404 TEKSLILLDELC
+404 TQNSLILLDELC
-416 SGTDPAEGANLAISI
+416 SGTDPQEGANLAISI
-431 LEELNAKQ
+431 LEELNAKK
-439 SINVVTTHYS
+439 SLNVVTTHYS
-449 EIKNYAITTNNFEN
+449 EIKNYAIVTNNFEN

-496 GLEEHIL
+496 GLDEHIL

-509 TKQENINIEDVLK
+509 TEADAISIEDVLK

-528 ILIENE
+528 LFIENE
-534 KEKIQKNSKEIEE
+534 KEKIQKKSEEIEI
-547 LKKSLE
+547 LKNNLE
-553 KDNTEL
+553 RDNTEL

-568 DAKYEARKILLN
+568 DATIQARKILLN
-580 AKDQAEDMIRKVSE
+580 AKEKAEDIIKEISE

-599 KMNKIKNKLN
+599 KMNKLKNNLN
-609 EEIKEL
+609 ENIKEL
-615 KIENCTLKSDT
+615 KIEKNNLKSNT
-626 KPEDIKIGMKVYIGS
+626 KPEDIKVGMKVYIGS
-641 INQEGTILKLPNKSN
+641 INQEGVVLNLPNKSN
-656 KVRVQIGMA
+656 KIRVQIGMA
-665 KTDFHIEDIF
+665 KTDFYIDDIF
-675 IKNNN
+675 IKNN
-680 SDNTSQVQSEKMN
+680 SA
-693 KKEIN
+693 KKEEIKVVNREIN
-698 VKNNVATEINVIGL
+698 IKNNVATEINVIGL

-717 IPIIDKYLDECS
+717 LPIIDKYLDECS

-745 KLRSGIQAYIKTHPH
+745 KLRSGIQTYLKKHPH
-760 VKSFRNG
+760 VKNFRNG

>member
-1 MDNKYLD
+1 MEKKYLD
-8 KLEFSKVLE
+8 KLEFNKVLE
-17 MLENYAVTYLGKE
+17 MLEKYSVTYLGKE
-30 IVKNLKP
+30 MVKNLKP
-37 SFNKNEVQINLKET
+37 SFNKEEVQINLKET

-95 ILKMSRELKEYY
+95 VLKMSRELKEYY
-107 EKASKI
+107 EKVSEI
-113 ENIDTSKLRNYF
+113 ENIDTNKLRNYF
-125 FDIYTNMVIEDKMF
+125 FDIYENIVIEDKMF

-145 NTIDDHASK
+145 NTLDDHASK
-154 NLYIIRKRIKQIQNE
+154 NLYTIRKNIKQIQNE

-216 SGATIFVEPLP
+216 SGATVFVEPLP

-257 MGITKELDTNIKII
+257 MGITRELDTNIKII

-285 ANYGVAPIINDKKI
+285 ANYGVSPIINDKKI
-299 IKLNKARH
+299 VKLNKARH

-431 LEELNAKQ
+431 LEELNGKQ
-439 SINVVTTHYS
+439 SLNVVTTHYS
-449 EIKNYAITTNNFEN
+449 EIKNYAITTDNFEN

-528 ILIENE
+528 ILIEQE
-534 KEKIQKNSKEIEE
+534 KEKTEKNLKEIEQ
-547 LKKSLE
+547 LKKGLE
-553 KDNTEL
+553 RDNTEL

-568 DAKYEARKILLN
+568 EATYEARKILLN
-580 AKDQAEDMIRKVSE
+580 AKDKAENMIKKIAE

-599 KMNKIKNKLN
+599 KMNKIKNNLN

-615 KIENCTLKSDT
+615 KIENSKLKSDT
-626 KPEDIKIGMKVYIGS
+626 KPEDLKIGMKVYIGS

-680 SDNTSQVQSEKMN
+680 LNEEPQVKSEKIN

-698 VKNNVATEINVIGL
+698 VKNNVSTEINVIGL

-745 KLRSGIQAYIKTHPH
+745 KLRSGIQGYLKTHPH

>member
-1 MDNKYLD
+1 MEQKYLD
-8 KLEFSKVLE
+8 KLEFNKVLD
-17 MLENYAVTYLGKE
+17 MLEKYSVTYLGKE
-30 IVKNLKP
+30 YIKTLKP
-37 SFNKNEVQINLKET
+37 CTEKNEVKSIIEDT
-51 EQADILTHRI
+51 VEADILIHRI
-61 GGIPLGEI
+61 GGIPLEEI
-69 DNINVHL
+69 DNINIHL
-76 RTLEASGTLSI
+76 RTLETGGTLSI
-87 KQLLDLAK
+87 KQILDIARVLR
-95 ILKMSRELKEYY
+95 MSRELKEYY
-107 EKASKI
+107 EKSINI
-113 ENIDTSKLRNYF
+113 EGLDTKKLQNYF
-125 FDIYTNMVIEDKMF
+125 LSIYTNIIIEDKIF

-145 NTIDDHASK
+145 NTVDDHASK
-154 NLYIIRKRIKQIQNE
+154 KLYIIRKNIKQIQNE
-169 IKNKLNNYLHSKY
+169 IKNRLNNYLHSKY

-216 SGATIFVEPLP
+216 SGATVFVEPLP
-227 VFEMNNR
+227 IFEMNNK
-234 INTLKLEEANEIQKI
+234 INTLKIEETNEIQKI
-249 QQELSELF
+249 QQNLSEQLA
-257 MGITKELDTNIKII
+257 GIIEELDSNIGII

-285 ANYGVAPIINDKKI
+285 SISGIAPIINDKKI

-307 PLIDKDKVVPVDI
+307 PLIDKEKVVPIDI
-320 EIGEKYNTLVI
+320 ELGEKYNTLVI

-352 GMSGLYIPAGEK
+352 GMSGLYIPAKEN

-399 MMKKS
+399 VMKKS
-404 TEKSLILLDELC
+404 TKNSLILLDELC
-416 SGTDPAEGANLAISI
+416 SGTDPQEGANLAISI
-431 LEELNAKQ
+431 LEKLNEKK
-439 SINVVTTHYS
+439 SLNVITTHYS
-449 EIKNYAITTNNFEN
+449 EIKNYAIVTNNFEN

-496 GLEEHIL
+496 GLDEEIL
-503 NRAKEL
+503 DRAKNL
-509 TKQENINIEDVLK
+509 TETEKINIEDVLK
-522 EIYDNK
+522 EIYDDK
-528 ILIENE
+528 IFIENE
-534 KEKIQKNSKEIEE
+534 KEKIQKKSEEIEI
-547 LKKSLE
+547 LRKKLE

-568 DAKYEARKILLN
+568 DAIYQAREILLE
-580 AKDQAEDMIRKVSE
+580 AKDEADSIIKKISE
-594 QEDKN
+594 INDKN
-599 KMNKIKNKLN
+599 KINNLKNDLSN
-609 EEIKEL
+609 NIKEL
-615 KIENCTLKSDT
+615 KIEKNNLKSNT
-626 KPEDIKIGMKVYIGS
+626 KIEDLKPGMKVYIGS
-641 INQEGTILKLPNKSN
+641 INQNGIVLNISKKS
-656 KVRVQIGMA
+656 KKIKVQIGML
-665 KTDFHIEDIF
+665 KTEFDLSDIF

-680 SDNTSQVQSEKMN
+680 DEKIKKIDIN
-693 KKEIN
+693 KKELNI
-698 VKNNVATEINVIGL
+698 KNNVSTEINVIGL
-712 TVDEA
+712 SVDEA
-717 IPIIDKYLDECS
+717 VQIIDKYLDDCS

-745 KLRSGIQAYIKTHPH
+745 RLRSGIQEYLKKHPH

-767 TFGEGEMGVTIVE
+767 TFGEGEMGATIVE

>member
-1 MDNKYLD
+1 MEQKYLD
-8 KLEFSKVLE
+8 KLEFNKVLE

-30 IVKNLKP
+30 MVKDLKP

-51 EQADILTHRI
+51 EQADVLTHRI

-76 RTLEASGTLSI
+76 RTLEAGGTLSI

-95 ILKMSRELKEYY
+95 TLKISRELKEYY
-107 EKASKI
+107 EKISEI
-113 ENIDTSKLRNYF
+113 ENIDTNRLRNYF
-125 FDIYTNMVIEDKMF
+125 FDIYTNIVIEDKMF

-145 NTIDDHASK
+145 NTLDDHASK
-154 NLYIIRKRIKQIQNE
+154 NLYIIRKNIKQIQNE

-203 RNEIKGFVHDISA
+203 RNEVKGFIHDISA
-216 SGATIFVEPLP
+216 SGATVFVEPLP

-285 ANYGVAPIINDKKI
+285 ANYGVAPIINDNKI

-416 SGTDPAEGANLAISI
+416 SGTDPQEGANLAISI
-431 LEELNAKQ
+431 LEELNQKQ

-449 EIKNYAITTNNFEN
+449 EIKNYAITTDNFEN

-480 MGVPGRS
+480 IGVPGRS

-528 ILIENE
+528 ILIEEE
-534 KEKIQKNSKEIEE
+534 KEKTERSLKEIDR
-547 LKKSLE
+547 LKKELE
-553 KDNTEL
+553 RDNTEL

-568 DAKYEARKILLN
+568 DARYEARKILLN
-580 AKDQAEDMIRKVSE
+580 AKDQAEDIIKKISE

-599 KMNKIKNKLN
+599 KMNKIKNDLN

-615 KIENCTLKSDT
+615 KIENNALKSDT
-626 KPEDIKIGMKVYIGS
+626 KLEDLKKGMKVYIGS
-641 INQEGTILKLPNKSN
+641 INQEGTILSISNKSN

-680 SDNTSQVQSEKMN
+680 LNEEPQVKNEKIN

-698 VKNNVATEINVIGL
+698 VKNNVSTEINVIGL

-745 KLRSGIQAYIKTHPH
+745 KLRSGIQGYLKTHPH

>member
-1 MDNKYLD
+1 MEKKYLD
-8 KLEFSKVLE
+8 KLEFNKVLE
-17 MLENYAVTYLGKE
+17 MLENYAITYLGKE
-30 IVKNLKP
+30 MVKSLRP
-37 SFNKNEVQINLKET
+37 SFNKNEVLINLKET

-61 GGIPLGEI
+61 GGIPIGEM

-76 RTLEASGTLSI
+76 RTLEVGGTLSI
-87 KQLLDLAK
+87 RQLLDLSNV
-95 ILKMSRELKEYY
+95 LKMSREIKEYY
-107 EKASKI
+107 EKVSEI
-113 ENIDTSKLRNYF
+113 ENIDTNKLRNYF
-125 FDIYTNMVIEDKMF
+125 FDIYTNIVIEDKMF
-139 KSIIDE
+139 KSIVDE
-145 NTIDDHASK
+145 NTLDDHASK
-154 NLYIIRKRIKQIQNE
+154 SLYIIRKNIKQIQNE

-216 SGATIFVEPLP
+216 SGATVFVEPLP
-227 VFEMNNR
+227 IFEMNNR

-257 MGITKELDTNIKII
+257 MGITKEMETNIKII

-285 ANYGVAPIINDKKI
+285 ANYGVAPIINDNKM

-307 PLIDKDKVVPVDI
+307 PLIDKEKVVPVDI
-320 EIGEKYNTLVI
+320 EIGKKYNTLVI

-352 GMSGLYIPAGEK
+352 GMSGLYIPAGER

-389 FSSHMINIVD
+389 FSSHMINIVE

-404 TEKSLILLDELC
+404 TENSLILLDELC

-431 LEELNAKQ
+431 LEELNRKK
-439 SINVVTTHYS
+439 SINIVTTHYS
-449 EIKNYAITTNNFEN
+449 EIKNYAITTDNFEN

-470 ENMKPTYKIL
+470 ENMKPTYKII

-496 GLEEHIL
+496 GLAENIL

-528 ILIENE
+528 ILIEGE
-534 KEKIQKNSKEIEE
+534 KEKIQKNSKDIEE

-568 DAKYEARKILLN
+568 DARYEARKILLN
-580 AKDQAEDMIRKVSE
+580 AKDQAEDIIKQISE
-594 QEDKN
+594 QKDKN
-599 KMNKIKNKLN
+599 EMNKIKNELN
-609 EEIKEL
+609 EEIKGL
-615 KIENCTLKSDT
+615 KIENSTLKSDT
-626 KPEDIKIGMKVYIGS
+626 QPEDIKIGMKVYIGS

-665 KTDFHIEDIF
+665 KTDFYVEDIF
-675 IKNNN
+675 IKNE
-680 SDNTSQVQSEKMN
+680 DIRKQEKIKTEN
-693 KKEIN
+693 REIN
-698 VKNNVATEINVIGL
+698 IKNNISTEINVIGL
-712 TVDEA
+712 SVDEA
-717 IPIIDKYLDECS
+717 LPIIDKYLDECS

-745 KLRSGIQAYIKTHPH
+745 KLRIGIQSYLKTHPH

-767 TFGEGEMGVTIVE
+767 VFGEGEMGVTIVE

>member
-1 MDNKYLD
+1 MEQKYLD
-8 KLEFSKVLE
+8 KLEFNKVLE

-30 IVKNLKP
+30 MVKNLKP

-76 RTLEASGTLSI
+76 RTLEAGGTLSI
-87 KQLLDLAK
+87 KQLLELAK
-95 ILKMSRELKEYY
+95 VLKMSRELKEYY
-107 EKASKI
+107 EKVSEI
-113 ENIDTSKLRNYF
+113 ENVDTNKLRNYF
-125 FDIYTNMVIEDKMF
+125 FDIYTNVVIEDKMF

-145 NTIDDHASK
+145 NTLDDHASK
-154 NLYIIRKRIKQIQNE
+154 NLYIIRRNIKQIQNE

-216 SGATIFVEPLP
+216 SGATVFVEPLP

-257 MGITKELDTNIKII
+257 MGITRELDTNIKII

-285 ANYGVAPIINDKKI
+285 ANYGVSPIINDKKI
-299 IKLNKARH
+299 VKLNKARH

-404 TEKSLILLDELC
+404 TQNSLILLDELC
-416 SGTDPAEGANLAISI
+416 SGTDPQEGANLAISI
-431 LEELNAKQ
+431 LEELNGKQ
-439 SINVVTTHYS
+439 SINIVTTHYS
-449 EIKNYAITTNNFEN
+449 EIKNYAIATDNFEN

-509 TKQENINIEDVLK
+509 TKQESINIEDVLK
-522 EIYDNK
+522 EIYENK
-528 ILIENE
+528 ILIEEE
-534 KEKIQKNSKEIEE
+534 KEKTEKNLKEIEE
-547 LKKSLE
+547 LKKGLE
-553 KDNTEL
+553 RDNTEL

-568 DAKYEARKILLN
+568 EATYEARKILLN
-580 AKDQAEDMIRKVSE
+580 AKEKAETTIKKISE

-599 KMNKIKNKLN
+599 QMNKIKNDLN

-615 KIENCTLKSDT
+615 KIENITLKSET
-626 KPEDIKIGMKVYIGS
+626 KLEEIKIGMKVYIGS

-665 KTDFHIEDIF
+665 KTDFYIEDIF

-680 SDNTSQVQSEKMN
+680 EKTEEKINTKIR
-693 KKEIN
+693 EIN
-698 VKNNVATEINVIGL
+698 IKNNVPTEIKVIGL

-745 KLRSGIQAYIKTHPH
+745 KLRHGIQEYLKTHSH
-760 VKSFRNG
+760 VKSYRNG

>member
-1 MDNKYLD
+1 MEQKYLD
-8 KLEFSKVLE
+8 KLEFNKVLE
-17 MLENYAVTYLGKE
+17 MLEKYSLTYIGKE
-30 IVKNLKP
+30 YIKNLKP
-37 SFNKNEVQINLKET
+37 CTEKEKVKNMINET
-51 EQADILTHRI
+51 MEADILIHRI

-69 DNINVHL
+69 DNINIHL
-76 RTLEASGTLSI
+76 RTLEAGGTLSI
-87 KQLLDLAK
+87 KQILDLAS
-95 ILKMSRELKEYY
+95 ILKMSREIQEYYKKAIGIEEEIVNNLKEYFTQIY
-107 EKASKI
+107 SNSII
-113 ENIDTSKLRNYF
+113 ENKI
-125 FDIYTNMVIEDKMF
+125 F
-139 KSIIDE
+139 KAIIDE

-154 NLYIIRKRIKQIQNE
+154 NLYIIRKNMKQIQNE

-187 ITIRNGRYVI
+187 ITIRNGRYVV

-203 RNEIKGFVHDISA
+203 RNEVKGFVHDISS
-216 SGATIFVEPLP
+216 SGATVFIEPLA

-249 QQELSELF
+249 QQELSEEL
-257 MGITKELDTNIKII
+257 MGITNELDLNIKII

-285 ANYGVAPIINDKKI
+285 SILGTAPIINDKKI

-307 PLIDKDKVVPVDI
+307 PLIDKEKVVPIDI
-320 EIGEKYNTLVI
+320 ELGEKYNTLVI

-340 VTLKTIGLLSCM
+340 VTLKTVGLLSCM
-352 GMSGLYIPAGEK
+352 GMSGLYIPAKEN
-364 SSIYVFDNIF
+364 SSIYVFDDIF

-404 TEKSLILLDELC
+404 TSDSLILLDELC
-416 SGTDPAEGANLAISI
+416 SGTDPQEGANLAISI
-431 LEELNAKQ
+431 LEELNNRK
-439 SINVVTTHYS
+439 SLNVITTHYS
-449 EIKNYAITTNNFEN
+449 EIKNYAIVTNNFEN

-496 GLEEHIL
+496 GLSDEIL
-503 NRAKEL
+503 DRAKEL
-509 TKQENINIEDVLK
+509 TETEKIHIEDVLK
-522 EIYDNK
+522 EIYDDK
-528 ILIENE
+528 LYIETE
-534 KEKIQKNSKEIEE
+534 KEKINKKSEEIEI
-547 LKKSLE
+547 LRKNLE
-553 KDNTEL
+553 KDNIDL

-568 DAKYEARKILLN
+568 DATYQARKILLD
-580 AKDQAEDMIRKVSE
+580 AKEEAEDIIKKISE
-594 QEDKN
+594 IDDKN
-599 KMNKIKNKLN
+599 KINNLKNELN
-609 EEIKEL
+609 NDIKEL
-615 KIENCTLKSDT
+615 KIENNTLKSNT
-626 KPEDIKIGMKVYIGS
+626 KIEDLKVGMKVYIGS
-641 INQEGTILKLPNKSN
+641 INQDGIILNIYEKNK
-656 KVRVQIGMA
+656 KVRVQVGMI
-665 KTDFHIEDIF
+665 KTDFSIDDIF
-675 IKNNN
+675 IKNN
-680 SDNTSQVQSEKMN
+680 SQKNMQNKEINN
-693 KKEIN
+693 KKEIKL
-698 VKNNVATEINVIGL
+698 KNSVATEINVIGL

-717 IPIIDKYLDECS
+717 VQIIDKYLDDCS
-729 MTSMKTTRIV
+729 MTSMKNTRIV

-745 KLRSGIQAYIKTHPH
+745 KLREGIQKYLKKHPH

>member
-1 MDNKYLD
+1 MEQKYLD
-8 KLEFSKVLE
+8 KLEFNKVLE

-30 IVKNLKP
+30 MVKNLKP

-76 RTLEASGTLSI
+76 RTLEAGGTLSI
-87 KQLLDLAK
+87 KQLLELAK
-95 ILKMSRELKEYY
+95 VLKMSRELKEYY
-107 EKASKI
+107 EKVSEI
-113 ENIDTSKLRNYF
+113 ENVDTNKLRNYF
-125 FDIYTNMVIEDKMF
+125 FDIYTNVVIEDKMF

-145 NTIDDHASK
+145 NTLDDHASK
-154 NLYIIRKRIKQIQNE
+154 NLYIIRRNIKQIQNE

-216 SGATIFVEPLP
+216 SGATVFVEPLP

-257 MGITKELDTNIKII
+257 MGITRELDTNIKII

-285 ANYGVAPIINDKKI
+285 ANYGVSPIINDKKI
-299 IKLNKARH
+299 VKLNKARH

-404 TEKSLILLDELC
+404 TQNSLILLDELC
-416 SGTDPAEGANLAISI
+416 SGTDPQEGANLAISI
-431 LEELNAKQ
+431 LEELNGKQ
-439 SINVVTTHYS
+439 SINIVTTHYS
-449 EIKNYAITTNNFEN
+449 EIKNYAIATDNFEN

-509 TKQENINIEDVLK
+509 TKQESINIEDVLK
-522 EIYDNK
+522 EIYENK
-528 ILIENE
+528 ILIEEE
-534 KEKIQKNSKEIEE
+534 KEKTEKNLKEIEE
-547 LKKSLE
+547 LKKGLE
-553 KDNTEL
+553 RDNTEL

-568 DAKYEARKILLN
+568 EATYEARKILLN
-580 AKDQAEDMIRKVSE
+580 AKEKAETTIKKISE

-599 KMNKIKNKLN
+599 QMNKIKNDLN

-615 KIENCTLKSDT
+615 KIENITLKSET
-626 KPEDIKIGMKVYIGS
+626 KPEEIKIGMKVYIGS

-665 KTDFHIEDIF
+665 KTDFYIEDIF

-680 SDNTSQVQSEKMN
+680 EKTEEKINTKIR
-693 KKEIN
+693 EIN
-698 VKNNVATEINVIGL
+698 IKNNVPTEIKVIGL

-745 KLRSGIQAYIKTHPH
+745 KLRHGIQEYLKTHSH
-760 VKSFRNG
+760 VKSYRNG

>member
-1 MDNKYLD
+1 MEQKYLD
-8 KLEFSKVLE
+8 KLEFNRVLD
-17 MLENYAVTYLGKE
+17 MLEKYSVTYLGKE
-30 IVKNLKP
+30 MIKKLKP
-37 SFNKNEVQINLKET
+37 SIDVNEVRRMLSET
-51 EQADILTHRI
+51 SQAEVLIHRV
-61 GGIPLGEI
+61 GGIPLGEV
-69 DNINVHL
+69 DNINIHL
-76 RTLEASGTLSI
+76 RTLEAGGTLSI
-87 KQLLDLAK
+87 KQLLELAN
-95 ILKMSRELKEYY
+95 ILKMSRELHEYY
-107 EKASKI
+107 EKFAEI
-113 ENIDTSKLRNYF
+113 QDIDANKLRNYF
-125 FDIYTNMVIEDKMF
+125 FDIYTNFVIEDKVF

-154 NLYIIRKRIKQIQNE
+154 NLYIIRKNMKQIQTE
-169 IKNKLNNYLHSKY
+169 IKNKLNTYLHSKY

-187 ITIRNGRYVI
+187 ITIRNGRYVV

-203 RNEIKGFVHDISA
+203 RNEVKGFVHDISA
-216 SGATIFVEPLP
+216 SGATVFIEPLP

-249 QQELSELF
+249 QQQLSELF
-257 MGITKELDTNIKII
+257 MGITRELESNINLI

-277 FAKAKFGI
+277 FAKSKFGI
-285 ANYGVAPIINDKKI
+285 SISGVAPIINDKKI

-307 PLIDKDKVVPVDI
+307 PLIDKDKVVPIDI
-320 EIGEKYNTLVI
+320 ELGEKYNTLVI

-340 VTLKTIGLLSCM
+340 VTLKTIGLLSAM
-352 GMSGLYIPAGEK
+352 GMSGLYIPAKEN
-364 SSIYVFDNIF
+364 SCIYVFDNIF

-404 TEKSLILLDELC
+404 TENSLILLDELC
-416 SGTDPAEGANLAISI
+416 SGTDPQEGANLAISI
-431 LEELNAKQ
+431 LEELNAKK
-439 SINVVTTHYS
+439 SLNVVTTHYS

-470 ENMKPTYKIL
+470 ENMRPTYKIL

-487 NAFAISKRL
+487 NAFAISRRL
-496 GLEEHIL
+496 GLDEHIL

-509 TKQENINIEDVLK
+509 TEEKTISIEDVLK

-528 ILIENE
+528 LYIENE
-534 KEKIQKNSKEIEE
+534 KDKIQKKSEEIEI
-547 LKKSLE
+547 LKKNLE
-553 KDNTEL
+553 RDNTEL
-559 ELQAKKIID
+559 ELQAKSIID
-568 DAKYEARKILLN
+568 NATIQARKILLN
-580 AKDQAEDMIRKVSE
+580 AKEKAEDIIKEISE

-599 KMNKIKNKLN
+599 KINQLKNHLN
-609 EEIKEL
+609 EDIKEL
-615 KIENCTLKSDT
+615 KIEKNNIKSDT
-626 KPEDIKIGMKVYIGS
+626 KVEDIKIGMNVYIGS
-641 INQEGTILKLPNKSN
+641 INQNGIVLNLPNKSN

-675 IKNNN
+675 IKNNFR
-680 SDNTSQVQSEKMN
+680 Q
-693 KKEIN
+693 KEEVKITN
-698 VKNNVATEINVIGL
+698 REVNIKNNVATEINVIGL

-717 IPIIDKYLDECS
+717 IPIIDKFLDECS

-745 KLRSGIQAYIKTHPH
+745 RLRNGIQAYLKKHPH
-760 VKSFRNG
+760 VKSYRNG

>member
-1 MDNKYLD
+1 MEQKYLD
-8 KLEFSKVLE
+8 KLEFNKVLE

-30 IVKNLKP
+30 MVKNLKP

-76 RTLEASGTLSI
+76 RTLEAGGTLSI

-95 ILKMSRELKEYY
+95 TLKISRELKEYY
-107 EKASKI
+107 EKISEI
-113 ENIDTSKLRNYF
+113 ENIDTNRLRNYF
-125 FDIYTNMVIEDKMF
+125 FDIYTNIVIEDKMF

-145 NTIDDHASK
+145 NTLDDHASK
-154 NLYIIRKRIKQIQNE
+154 NLYIIRKNIKQIQNE

-203 RNEIKGFVHDISA
+203 RNEVKGFIHDISA
-216 SGATIFVEPLP
+216 SGATVFVEPLP

-285 ANYGVAPIINDKKI
+285 ANYGVAPIINDNKI

-431 LEELNAKQ
+431 LEELNRKQ

-449 EIKNYAITTNNFEN
+449 EIKNYAITTDNFEN

-528 ILIENE
+528 ILIEEE
-534 KEKIQKNSKEIEE
+534 KEKTEKSLKEIDR
-547 LKKSLE
+547 LKKELE
-553 KDNTEL
+553 RDNTEL

-568 DAKYEARKILLN
+568 DARYEARKILLN
-580 AKDQAEDMIRKVSE
+580 AKDQAEDIIKKISE

-599 KMNKIKNKLN
+599 KINKIKNDLN

-615 KIENCTLKSDT
+615 KIENNALKSDT
-626 KPEDIKIGMKVYIGS
+626 KLEDLKKGMKVYIGS
-641 INQEGTILKLPNKSN
+641 INQEGTILSISNKSN

-680 SDNTSQVQSEKMN
+680 LNEEPQVKNEKIN

-698 VKNNVATEINVIGL
+698 VKNNVSTEINVIGL

-745 KLRSGIQAYIKTHPH
+745 KLRSGIQGYLKTHPH

>member
-1 MDNKYLD
+1 MEQKYLD
-8 KLEFSKVLE
+8 KLEFNKVLD
-17 MLENYAVTYLGKE
+17 MLEQYSVTYLGKE
-30 IVKNLKP
+30 MVKKLRPCTDRNQ
-37 SFNKNEVQINLKET
+37 VQSDLKET
-51 EQADILTHRI
+51 IQADILIHRI

-69 DNINVHL
+69 DNINIHL
-76 RTLEASGTLSI
+76 RTLDAEGTLSI
-87 KQLLDLAK
+87 KQLLDLAN

-107 EKASKI
+107 KKISEI
-113 ENIDTSKLRNYF
+113 ENIDSNKLRNYF
-125 FDIYTNMVIEDKMF
+125 FDIYDNFEIEDKVF
-139 KSIIDE
+139 KSIVDE

-154 NLYIIRKRIKQIQNE
+154 KLYIIRKNMKQIQSE

-203 RNEIKGFVHDISA
+203 RNEVKGFVHDISS
-216 SGATIFVEPLP
+216 SGATVFIEPLP

-234 INTLKLEEANEIQKI
+234 INTLKLEEANEILKI
-249 QQELSELF
+249 QQELSQLF
-257 MGITKELDTNIKII
+257 MGITRELDSNMKII

-285 ANYGVAPIINDKKI
+285 AISGVAPVIKDKKI

-307 PLIDKDKVVPVDI
+307 PLIDKEKVVPIDV

-352 GMSGLYIPAGEK
+352 GMSGLYIPAKEN
-364 SSIYVFDNIF
+364 SCIYVFDNIF

-404 TEKSLILLDELC
+404 TENSLILLDELC
-416 SGTDPAEGANLAISI
+416 SGTDPQEGANLAISI
-431 LEELNAKQ
+431 LEELNAKN
-439 SINVVTTHYS
+439 SLNVITTHYS
-449 EIKNYAITTNNFEN
+449 EIKNYAIVTDNFEN

-509 TKQENINIEDVLK
+509 TQEETIHIEDVLK

-528 ILIENE
+528 IFIENE
-534 KEKIQKNSKEIEE
+534 KEKIQKNSQEIEQ
-547 LKKSLE
+547 LKKNLE
-553 KDNTEL
+553 RDNTEL

-568 DAKYEARKILLN
+568 DATYQARKILLN
-580 AKDQAEDMIRKVSE
+580 AKDEAEDIIKKISE
-594 QEDKN
+594 LEDKN
-599 KMNKIKNKLN
+599 KMNKLKNNLN

-615 KIENCTLKSDT
+615 KIENNSIKSDT
-626 KPEDIKIGMKVYIGS
+626 KPEDLQVGMKVYIGS
-641 INQEGTILKLPNKSN
+641 INQDGVILQLPNKSK
-656 KVRVQIGMA
+656 KVRVQVGMA
-665 KTDFHIEDIF
+665 KTDFYIEDIF
-675 IKNNN
+675 VKNQTFEEKSKIETNNKEITIKNN
-680 SDNTSQVQSEKMN
+680 VP
-693 KKEIN
+693 
-698 VKNNVATEINVIGL
+698 TELNVIGM

-745 KLRSGIQAYIKTHPH
+745 RLRSGIQEYLKKHPH
-760 VKSFRNG
+760 VKNFRNG

-780 LK
+780 LKNK

>member
-1 MDNKYLD
+1 
-8 KLEFSKVLE
+8 
-17 MLENYAVTYLGKE
+17 
-30 IVKNLKP
+30 
-37 SFNKNEVQINLKET
+37 
-51 EQADILTHRI
+51 
-61 GGIPLGEI
+61 
-69 DNINVHL
+69 
-76 RTLEASGTLSI
+76 
-87 KQLLDLAK
+87 
-95 ILKMSRELKEYY
+95 
-107 EKASKI
+107 
-113 ENIDTSKLRNYF
+113 
-125 FDIYTNMVIEDKMF
+125 
-139 KSIIDE
+139 
-145 NTIDDHASK
+145 
-154 NLYIIRKRIKQIQNE
+154 
-169 IKNKLNNYLHSKY
+169 
-182 LQEAF
+182 
-187 ITIRNGRYVI
+187 
-197 PVKQEY
+197 
-203 RNEIKGFVHDISA
+203 
-216 SGATIFVEPLP
+216 
-227 VFEMNNR
+227 
-234 INTLKLEEANEIQKI
+234 
-249 QQELSELF
+249 
-257 MGITKELDTNIKII
+257 
-271 GKLDFI
+271 
-277 FAKAKFGI
+277 
-285 ANYGVAPIINDKKI
+285 
-299 IKLNKARH
+299 
-307 PLIDKDKVVPVDI
+307 
-320 EIGEKYNTLVI
+320 
-331 TGPNTGGKT
+331 
-340 VTLKTIGLLSCM
+340 M

-416 SGTDPAEGANLAISI
+416 SGTDPCEGANLAISI
-431 LEELNAKQ
+431 LEELNRKQ
-439 SINVVTTHYS
+439 SINIVTTHYS
-449 EIKNYAITTNNFEN
+449 EIKNYAITTDNFEN

-509 TKQENINIEDVLK
+509 TKKENINIEDVLK
-522 EIYDNK
+522 EIYYNK
-528 ILIENE
+528 ILIEEE
-534 KEKIQKNSKEIEE
+534 KEKTEKNLKEIER
-547 LKKSLE
+547 LKKELE
-553 KDNTEL
+553 RDNTEL

-568 DAKYEARKILLN
+568 DARYDARKILLN
-580 AKDQAEDMIRKVSE
+580 AKDQAEDIIKQISE

-599 KMNKIKNKLN
+599 KMNKIKNNLN

-615 KIENCTLKSDT
+615 KIENSTLKSDT
-626 KPEDIKIGMKVYIGS
+626 KLEDLKKGMKVYIGS
-641 INQEGTILKLPNKSN
+641 INQEGTILSLSNKSN

-680 SDNTSQVQSEKMN
+680 LNEESQVKNEKTN
-693 KKEIN
+693 KREIN
-698 VKNNVATEINVIGL
+698 VKNNVSTEINVIGL

-745 KLRSGIQAYIKTHPH
+745 KLRSGIQAYLKTHPH

>member
-1 MDNKYLD
+1 MEQKYLD
-8 KLEFSKVLE
+8 KLEFNKVLD
-17 MLENYAVTYLGKE
+17 MLEQYSVTYLGKE
-30 IVKNLKP
+30 MVKKLRPCTDRNQ
-37 SFNKNEVQINLKET
+37 VQSDLKET
-51 EQADILTHRI
+51 IQADILIHRI

-69 DNINVHL
+69 DNINIHL
-76 RTLEASGTLSI
+76 RTLDAEGTLSI
-87 KQLLDLAK
+87 KQLLDLAN

-107 EKASKI
+107 KKISEI
-113 ENIDTSKLRNYF
+113 ENIDSNKLRNYF
-125 FDIYTNMVIEDKMF
+125 FDIYDNFEIEDKVF
-139 KSIIDE
+139 KSIVDE

-154 NLYIIRKRIKQIQNE
+154 KLYIIRKNMKQIQSE

-203 RNEIKGFVHDISA
+203 RNEVKGFVHDISS
-216 SGATIFVEPLP
+216 SGATVFIEPLP

-234 INTLKLEEANEIQKI
+234 INTLKLEEANEILKI
-249 QQELSELF
+249 QQELSQLF
-257 MGITKELDTNIKII
+257 IGITRELDSNMKII

-285 ANYGVAPIINDKKI
+285 AISGVAPVINDKKI

-307 PLIDKDKVVPVDI
+307 PLIDKEKVVPIDV

-352 GMSGLYIPAGEK
+352 GMSGLYIPAKEN
-364 SSIYVFDNIF
+364 SCIYVFDNIF

-404 TEKSLILLDELC
+404 TENSLILLDELC
-416 SGTDPAEGANLAISI
+416 SGTDPQEGANLAISI
-431 LEELNAKQ
+431 LEELNAKN
-439 SINVVTTHYS
+439 SLNVITTHYS
-449 EIKNYAITTNNFEN
+449 EIKNYAIVTGNFEN

-509 TKQENINIEDVLK
+509 TQEETIHIEDVLK

-528 ILIENE
+528 IFIENE
-534 KEKIQKNSKEIEE
+534 KEKIQKNSQEIEQ
-547 LKKSLE
+547 LKKNLE
-553 KDNTEL
+553 RDNTEL

-568 DAKYEARKILLN
+568 DATYQARKILLN
-580 AKDQAEDMIRKVSE
+580 AKDEAEDIIKKISE
-594 QEDKN
+594 LEDKN
-599 KMNKIKNKLN
+599 KMNKLKNNLN

-615 KIENCTLKSDT
+615 KIENNSIKSDT
-626 KPEDIKIGMKVYIGS
+626 KPEDLQVGMKVYIGS
-641 INQEGTILKLPNKSN
+641 INQDGVILQLPNKSK
-656 KVRVQIGMA
+656 KVRVQVGMA
-665 KTDFHIEDIF
+665 KTDFYIEDIF
-675 IKNNN
+675 VKNQTFEEKPKIETNNKEITIKNN
-680 SDNTSQVQSEKMN
+680 VP
-693 KKEIN
+693 
-698 VKNNVATEINVIGL
+698 TELNVIGM

-745 KLRSGIQAYIKTHPH
+745 RLRSGIQEYLKKHPH
-760 VKSFRNG
+760 VKNFRNG

-780 LK
+780 LKNK

>member
-1 MDNKYLD
+1 MEKKYLD
-8 KLEFSKVLE
+8 KLEFNKVLE
-17 MLENYAVTYLGKE
+17 MLENYAITYLGKE
-30 IVKNLKP
+30 MVKSLRP
-37 SFNKNEVQINLKET
+37 SFNKNEVLVNLKET

-61 GGIPLGEI
+61 GGIPIGEM

-76 RTLEASGTLSI
+76 RTLEAGGTLSI
-87 KQLLDLAK
+87 RQLLDLSNV
-95 ILKMSRELKEYY
+95 LKMSREIKEYY
-107 EKASKI
+107 EKVSEI
-113 ENIDTSKLRNYF
+113 ENIDTNKLRNYF
-125 FDIYTNMVIEDKMF
+125 FDIYTNIVIEDKMF
-139 KSIIDE
+139 KSIVDE
-145 NTIDDHASK
+145 NTLDDHASK
-154 NLYIIRKRIKQIQNE
+154 SLYIIRKNIKQIQNE

-216 SGATIFVEPLP
+216 SGATVFVEPLP
-227 VFEMNNR
+227 IFEMNNR

-257 MGITKELDTNIKII
+257 MGITKEMETNIKII

-285 ANYGVAPIINDKKI
+285 ANYGVAPIINDNKM

-307 PLIDKDKVVPVDI
+307 PLIDKEKVVPVDI
-320 EIGEKYNTLVI
+320 EIGKKYNTLVI

-352 GMSGLYIPAGEK
+352 GMSGLYIPAGER

-389 FSSHMINIVD
+389 FSSHMINIVE

-404 TEKSLILLDELC
+404 TENSLILLDELC

-431 LEELNAKQ
+431 LEELNRKK
-439 SINVVTTHYS
+439 SINIVTTHYS
-449 EIKNYAITTNNFEN
+449 EIKNYAITTDNFEN

-470 ENMKPTYKIL
+470 ENMKPTYKII

-496 GLEEHIL
+496 GLAENIL

-528 ILIENE
+528 ILIEGE
-534 KEKIQKNSKEIEE
+534 KEKIQKNSKDIEE

-568 DAKYEARKILLN
+568 DARYEARKILLN
-580 AKDQAEDMIRKVSE
+580 AKDQAEDIIKQISE
-594 QEDKN
+594 QKDKN
-599 KMNKIKNKLN
+599 EMNKIKNELN
-609 EEIKEL
+609 EEIKGL
-615 KIENCTLKSDT
+615 KIENSTLKSDT
-626 KPEDIKIGMKVYIGS
+626 QPEDIKIGMKVYIGS

-665 KTDFHIEDIF
+665 KTDFYVEDIF
-675 IKNNN
+675 IKNE
-680 SDNTSQVQSEKMN
+680 DIRKQEKIKTEN
-693 KKEIN
+693 REIN
-698 VKNNVATEINVIGL
+698 IKNNISTEINVIGL
-712 TVDEA
+712 SVDEA
-717 IPIIDKYLDECS
+717 LPIIDKYLDECS

-745 KLRSGIQAYIKTHPH
+745 KLRIGIQSYLKTHPH

-767 TFGEGEMGVTIVE
+767 VFGEGEMGVTIVE